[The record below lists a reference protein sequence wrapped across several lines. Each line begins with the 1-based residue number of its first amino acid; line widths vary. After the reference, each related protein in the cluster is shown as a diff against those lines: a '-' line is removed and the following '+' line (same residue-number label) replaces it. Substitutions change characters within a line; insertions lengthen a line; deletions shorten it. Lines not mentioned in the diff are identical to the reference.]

1 MEYRNLGKGGPEVS
15 AIGFGVWTVSTGWWG
30 EVSEERAIKL
40 LKRAFDLG
48 INFYDTADTYGN
60 GKGETILA
68 KALGRHRD
76 DIVIA
81 TKFGYDIY
89 SQAPREGHG
98 ERPQRYDPDFIRFC
112 LEKSLHRLNTDYV
125 DLYQLHNP
133 RLGTIKDDAVF
144 ETLEELR
151 RDGKIGAYGVA
162 LGPAIG
168 WFAEGEASMRM
179 RKVVTLQTVYNMLE
193 QEPGCDFFPIARET
207 GTGILVRVPHST
219 GLLEGHYTEDTTFP
233 EGDHRSFRPR
243 EWLTQGLVK
252 VKMLRFLERPDRT
265 LGQAALKFI
274 LAEESVSSVL
284 PNIYDFDQLEEFARA
299 TEAPDITEAE
309 MALIQELYAHDFYIP
324 SPYKEKL
331 KGSEG

>member
-1 MEYRNLGKGGPEVS
+1 LQYRQLGRGGPEVS
-15 AIGFGVWTVSTGWWG
+15 VIGFGVWTVSAGWWG
-30 EVSEERAIKL
+30 EVSEEKAIKL
-40 LKRAFDLG
+40 LRRANDLG
-48 INFYDTADTYGN
+48 INFFDTADTYGN

-68 KALGRHRD
+68 KALGHRRD

-89 SQAPREGHG
+89 SEAPREGHQ
-98 ERPQRYDPDFIRFC
+98 ERRQNFEPEFIRLS
-112 LEKSLHRLNTDYV
+112 LEKSLERLETDYV

-133 RLGTIKDDAVF
+133 RLQAIKDDRVF
-144 ETLEELR
+144 ETLEGLK

-179 RKVVTLQTVYNMLE
+179 RKVASLQTVYNMLE

-219 GLLEGHYTEDTTFP
+219 GLLEGHYTKDTTFP
-233 EGDHRSFRPR
+233 EGDHRSYRPR
-243 EWLTQGLVK
+243 EWLTEGLIK
-252 VKMLRFLERPDRT
+252 VKMLRFLERNDRT

-274 LAEESVSSVL
+274 LEETSVASIL
-284 PNIYDFDQLEEFARA
+284 PNIYDIDQLEEFARA
-299 TEAPDITEAE
+299 PECPDITATEAA
-309 MALIQELYAHDFYIP
+309 MIQELYRNDFYIP
-324 SPYKEKL
+324 SAYKEKL
-331 KGSEG
+331 KGSEE